1 MNRLLQKATKSRLAS
16 SEEET
21 KRKSRKTQIFIKLMN
36 RGLRYSEYDKFPF
49 HVPHRSTIRDLID
62 DLMKTRRKEFEAYF
76 EDKKSKVLRK
86 DVIVIV
92 NGRIVVAVWKLNMG
106 LVPEKALDTEFED
119 GDTVVFMIAVG
130 GG

>member
-1 MNRLLQKATKSRLAS
+1 MNRLSQKATKSRLAS

-21 KRKSRKTQIFIKLMN
+21 KRRSRKTQIFIKLMN

-49 HVPHRSTIRDLID
+49 HVSRRSTIRNLID
-62 DLMKTRRKEFEAYF
+62 DLMKTRRKEFEAYL
-76 EDKKSKVLRK
+76 EDKKSRVLRK

-92 NGRIVVAVWKLNMG
+92 NGSIVVAAWKLNMG
-106 LVPEKALDTEFED
+106 LLPEKALDTEIEG